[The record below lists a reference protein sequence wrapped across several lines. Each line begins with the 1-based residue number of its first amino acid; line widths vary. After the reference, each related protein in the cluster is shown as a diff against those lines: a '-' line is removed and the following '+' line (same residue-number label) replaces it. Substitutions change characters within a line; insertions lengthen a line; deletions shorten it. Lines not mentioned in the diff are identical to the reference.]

1 MSELDRD
8 FWETFNEMWEELFGP
23 KFVTGQVAR
32 PPMNFLELE
41 DRFVAQIAVPGVSRE
56 NLQVEVRGQ
65 ILLIR
70 GIRMDPY
77 EEESRVYY
85 AFEIGFGPFE
95 RRIALPEEA
104 DISRITTVLRN
115 GILEIQ
121 IPKRPS
127 RIVEVEVEE
136 G

>member
-8 FWETFNEMWEELFGP
+8 FWESFNEMWEELFGP

-56 NLQVEVRGQ
+56 NLQVEVRGRT
-65 ILLIR
+65 LLVR
-70 GIRMDPY
+70 GIRVDPY
-77 EEESRVYY
+77 EEESRIYY

-95 RRIALPEEA
+95 RRIALPEEV
-104 DISRITTVLRN
+104 DISRISTTLKDGV
-115 GILEIQ
+115 LEIRM
-121 IPKRPS
+121 PKRPS
-127 RIVEVEVEE
+127 RIVEIEVRE